1 MVQVQ
6 GKVVVQESAAAA
18 AAAAVAVP
26 GSKDTVLTLTLEQ
39 MLSPSCANGRAEQ
52 TSSFLTGGSQSSC
65 TVLEAAAPPNPWQPC
80 DWFNMTSRSL
90 VAYL

>member
-1 MVQVQ
+1 MVQLQ
-6 GKVVVQESAAAA
+6 GKVVVPESAAA
-18 AAAAVAVP
+18 P
-26 GSKDTVLTLTLEQ
+26 ESKDAVLTLTLEQ

-52 TSSFLTGGSQSSC
+52 TSSFLTGGSQFSC
-65 TVLEAAAPPNPWQPC
+65 TVLEAAAPPNSWQPC

>member
-6 GKVVVQESAAAA
+6 GKVVVQESAAVA
-18 AAAAVAVP
+18 AAAAVP
-26 GSKDTVLTLTLEQ
+26 ESKDAVLTLTLEQ